1 MVKPVVG
8 KKPTAKSKGK
18 QRIKIEYI
26 EDKEKRQV
34 TFSKRKGGLLKK
46 ASELHLL
53 CGAHV
58 AIVIFSQQKHQDA
71 NDPNLAAAAA
81 ALAAAA
87 AAGLPPGGR
96 RSSARRRGGGNVFA
110 MGTPSVDHVM
120 SARLAGAG
128 DPYGHRAA
136 LEEEEDDARAAVA
149 GREGAEAT
157 ARRRDEAREL
167 VDAEEERM
175 KAVADKVRLATA
187 VGRFWWEADV
197 EALGEAE
204 LPEFGGALK
213 RLRDNVLR
221 RHADKLVPQ

>member
-1 MVKPVVG
+1 
-8 KKPTAKSKGK
+8 
-18 QRIKIEYI
+18 
-26 EDKEKRQV
+26 
-34 TFSKRKGGLLKK
+34 
-46 ASELHLL
+46 
-53 CGAHV
+53 
-58 AIVIFSQQKHQDA
+58 
-71 NDPNLAAAAA
+71 
-81 ALAAAA
+81 
-87 AAGLPPGGR
+87 
-96 RSSARRRGGGNVFA
+96 

-136 LEEEEDDARAAVA
+136 VA

-157 ARRRDEAREL
+157 ARRRDAAREL

-204 LPEFGGALK
+204 PPEFGGAVK

-221 RHADKLVPQ
+221 RHADKLVPLSC

>member
-1 MVKPVVG
+1 MVKPAG
-8 KKPTAKSKGK
+8 KEATSKGK
-18 QRIKIEYI
+18 HRNQIEYI

-34 TFSKRKGGLLKK
+34 TSSKRKGGLLKK

-58 AIVIFSQQKHQDA
+58 AIVIFSHKQDA
-71 NDPNLAAAAA
+71 NPNRVAAAAR
-81 ALAAAA
+81 
-87 AAGLPPGGR
+87 PGGR
-96 RSSARRRGGGNVFA
+96 RSSSTRRRGGNVFA

-120 SARLAGAG
+120 SRLAAVVPLAG
-128 DPYGHRAA
+128 CGENYHRAA
-136 LEEEEDDARAAVA
+136 LEEDAAVA

-157 ARRRDEAREL
+157 AQRRDEAREL
-167 VDAEEERM
+167 VDAEEARM
-175 KAVADKVRLATA
+175 KAVADKVWRATA

-197 EALGEAE
+197 EALSEAE

-221 RHADKLVPQ
+221 RHADKLVLQ

>member
-1 MVKPVVG
+1 MVKPAG
-8 KKPTAKSKGK
+8 KKATSKGK
-18 QRIKIEYI
+18 QRIQIEYI

-58 AIVIFSQQKHQDA
+58 AIVIFSQKQDA
-71 NDPNLAAAAA
+71 NPNPAAVAAAAR
-81 ALAAAA
+81 
-87 AAGLPPGGR
+87 PGGR
-96 RSSARRRGGGNVFA
+96 GSSSTRRSGGNVFA

-120 SARLAGAG
+120 SRLAAG
-128 DPYGHRAA
+128 DPYHRAA
-136 LEEEEDDARAAVA
+136 LEEDAVA

-157 ARRRDEAREL
+157 ARRRDETKEL

-175 KAVADKVRLATA
+175 KAVADKVLRATA

-197 EALGEAE
+197 KELGEAE

-221 RHADKLVPQ
+221 RHADKMVPQ

>member
-58 AIVIFSQQKHQDA
+58 AIVIFSQQKQHDA
-71 NDPNLAAAAA
+71 NDTNPAAAAA
-81 ALAAAA
+81 VA

-120 SARLAGAG
+120 SARLAGGA
-128 DPYGHRAA
+128 DPYGNRAA
-136 LEEEEDDARAAVA
+136 LEEEDAAVA
-149 GREGAEAT
+149 GHEGAEST